1 MKRAFRTTTEYA
13 GAFRGSLRKKLSSKR
28 GMTLTEMLASLL
40 IMSMVT
46 LVIAGGVMAVKR
58 VYEKTVDQ
66 ADAQMVLATTVEL
79 ITDELANAAQEETKT
94 TGSGTSQTS
103 EPVFL
108 SGKGS
113 GWITLDLD
121 PDRGICK
128 VPENEDVKE
137 KGVPLLSSSAMA
149 GKYVTR
155 FAKISYQKEK
165 ACFTVENIAVYEKAS
180 AGNGGSPVASLPV
193 LTVRAVNLEGR

>member
-13 GAFRGSLRKKLSSKR
+13 RAFRGSLRKKLSSKR

-58 VYEKTVDQ
+58 AYEKTVDQ

-79 ITDELANAAQEETKT
+79 ITDELANVTQAETKT
-94 TGSGTSQTS
+94 IGSGTNQTS
-103 EPVFL
+103 QYVFL

-113 GWITLDLD
+113 GWIKLESD
-121 PDRGICK
+121 PVRGICK
-128 VPENEDVKE
+128 VPENSDIAA
-137 KGVPLLSSSAMA
+137 GVPLLSSGAMA
-149 GKYVTR
+149 GKYVTK
-155 FAKISYQKEK
+155 FDSISYQN
-165 ACFTVENIAVYEKAS
+165 ACFTLKNIAVYEKAS
-180 AGNGGSPVASLPV
+180 AGNGGSPVASLSD
-193 LTVRAVNLEGR
+193 LTVRAVNLEEH